1 MSIGNIHMY
10 GTYDCFDK
18 IIRLSIYD
26 ILGRYVLDIPCFIRF
41 KRHCFKRY
49 FYINS

>member
-18 IIRLSIYD
+18 IIRLSI
-26 ILGRYVLDIPCFIRF
+26 IPSSIAIT
-41 KRHCFKRY
+41 Y
-49 FYINS
+49 ALPL